1 MFACDTSRPTDVTS
15 QVHATPLMK
24 CHRPRQNSVP
34 TSPVCRSRCKG
45 IQDKVPT
52 SLDLSNFFGVL
63 TESGV
68 HLHSVPYSSAQND
81 SSKEHLNTLEPR
93 MTPPSPSTRPR
104 SWQNCRPTALN
115 FENLSRSQ
123 SSTPYSESTAASQ
136 RRREAFAARAAA
148 RSQSKL
154 SACKFCGVTSSCA
167 QQTCEICGERIDCNP
182 KCYQGLQSDVSYRDT
197 HQR

>member
-1 MFACDTSRPTDVTS
+1 MFACDNSRSNVTS
-15 QVHATPLMK
+15 GV
-24 CHRPRQNSVP
+24 N
-34 TSPVCRSRCKG
+34 
-45 IQDKVPT
+45 
-52 SLDLSNFFGVL
+52 LDLSNLFGIL
-63 TESGV
+63 TETG
-68 HLHSVPYSSAQND
+68 LHVSSAAYSTAQD
-81 SSKEHLNTLEPR
+81 ISSTEDIDAVEPR
-93 MTPPSPSTRPR
+93 KKGIIFTTPPSPSQRPS
-104 SWQNCRPTALN
+104 SWNNREPIALN
-115 FENLSRSQ
+115 SKHLSRSQ